1 MSCYIIVTCIIFEL
15 FIQDSYLKI
24 LPLYFP
30 RNETEEKVALTQLP
44 LDIGNE
50 DGEPVI
56 PERQIRILDKP
67 TTAALSKYSAS
78 CYFRRQI

>member
-1 MSCYIIVTCIIFEL
+1 VS
-15 FIQDSYLKI
+15 K
-24 LPLYFP
+24 P
-30 RNETEEKVALTQLP
+30 TEEKIALTQLP

-67 TTAALSKYSAS
+67 TTAAMSKYSRNR
-78 CYFRRQI
+78 CYERQI